1 MRSLATLLAEMAL
14 AAVVCPI
21 GLGACGTNKTT
32 ASNAGGSAST
42 GGESSAGGASS
53 GGDTGSNASGGVSS
67 GGDTGGNASG
77 GASSGGD
84 SSGNASGGVSNGGTS
99 SAGASSTGGLAN
111 CTAPVTVPDA
121 LMTDF
126 SELADGSST
135 SGGAQLKW
143 GKASKSL
150 TGGTFVYGQDTAGAD
165 SPLGTVASGA
175 LSITA
180 SVASGHYG
188 GFGFYFG
195 PNCGSDACAY
205 NGFSFSIAGS
215 TGGTDVDIQMQQ
227 VSDYPL
233 NDSNKGMCDYGDA
246 GVSYDSRWNYC
257 TNPHVK
263 LSTLLPSGVT
273 ADPQVVQVPW
283 TALTGGNPVSN
294 LDCVMLLGIQIQFNA
309 VSGSSAVNLTLDD
322 LTFYK

>member
-1 MRSLATLLAEMAL
+1 MRSLASLLAKLAL
-14 AAVVCPI
+14 GALICPI
-21 GLGACGTNKTT
+21 GLGACGSNKNT
-32 ASNAGGSAST
+32 ASNAGGSAPT
-42 GGESSAGGASS
+42 GGESSQGGAS
-53 GGDTGSNASGGVSS
+53 T
-67 GGDTGGNASG
+67 
-77 GASSGGD
+77 GGD
-84 SSGNASGGVSNGGTS
+84 SSGNASGGASTGGDS
-99 SAGASSTGGLAN
+99 SGNASGGASTGGDSAGNASGGASSTGGSPAG

-126 SELADGSST
+126 SELAEGAST
-135 SGGAQLKW
+135 AGGAQLKW

-165 SPLGTVASGA
+165 SPLGTVTSGA
-175 LSITA
+175 LNITA

-233 NDSNKGMCDYGDA
+233 NDNGKGMCDYGDA

-257 TNPHVK
+257 TNPHVR
-263 LSTLLPSGVT
+263 LSTLIPEGVT

-283 TALTGGNPVSN
+283 TALIGGNPVTN
-294 LDCVMLLGIQIQFNA
+294 LDCTILLGIQIQFNA

-322 LTFYK
+322 LTFFK